1 MSITE
6 KFTVSLS
13 KLAQVI
19 QNNKYLTAIKN
30 AFTSYMPFIIVCS
43 FSTLFNIIL
52 ASPTLGLAKFGMF
65 SWLTELSSAF
75 RVINF
80 ATMSTMALAITVLV
94 GIELGK
100 LNNQKTIFTGIL
112 ALISLITVVP
122 TSVTATVE
130 GLSTVVN
137 GVLPSSSMNAQGL
150 FIGMIIAIVSVEIYL
165 RFESIDRIKIK
176 MPEQVPAN
184 IANSFNSLIPIMLT
198 MLIIAVAGALFLS
211 ATGTYLSDF
220 VYSILQRPLESVA
233 QTPFGVIFLSVAAG
247 LFWILGIHGSMVI
260 MPILGPL
267 ALSRLASN
275 VAAVE
280 VGQQATNVL
289 TTTFFRVY
297 VFCGGAGITIALILA
312 IFLFSNHKDEKEIAK
327 LGFLPGIFG
336 INEPIVF
343 GLPIILNPVYA
354 IPFLLAQVSATAIA
368 YFATATGFINAATVE
383 VPFGLPLFVN
393 ALIGLQSF
401 KAVFIQFVVIAVAFI
416 IYTPFVK
423 INNKMNEETD
433 GEETFTEKT
442 LVEGE

>member
-30 AFTSYMPFIIVCS
+30 AFTSYMPFIIVGS

-65 SWLTELSSAF
+65 SWLTELSPAF

-211 ATGTYLSDF
+211 ATGTY
-220 VYSILQRPLESVA
+220 
-233 QTPFGVIFLSVAAG
+233 
-247 LFWILGIHGSMVI
+247 
-260 MPILGPL
+260 
-267 ALSRLASN
+267 
-275 VAAVE
+275 
-280 VGQQATNVL
+280 
-289 TTTFFRVY
+289 
-297 VFCGGAGITIALILA
+297 
-312 IFLFSNHKDEKEIAK
+312 
-327 LGFLPGIFG
+327 
-336 INEPIVF
+336 
-343 GLPIILNPVYA
+343 
-354 IPFLLAQVSATAIA
+354 
-368 YFATATGFINAATVE
+368 
-383 VPFGLPLFVN
+383 
-393 ALIGLQSF
+393 
-401 KAVFIQFVVIAVAFI
+401 
-416 IYTPFVK
+416 
-423 INNKMNEETD
+423 
-433 GEETFTEKT
+433 
-442 LVEGE
+442 